1 MGLAF
6 DCPAGLMA
14 PTDRADLWVGGASE
28 RAVYVR
34 SCASVDG
41 LDSGSMTAGRQD
53 PDPARSEVVGP
64 DVDLAGPGQRR
75 ELAGHPWDVLG
86 AIAAGGVVG
95 AQARYGLGLLLPH
108 SAGAWPWSTL
118 LVNLSGCF
126 LIGILMVVITE
137 LVSAHR
143 LVRPFLG
150 VGVLGGYTTF
160 STATVDSLTL
170 LDAGRALA
178 ALGYTMATCVLAVA
192 VCALGVVAT
201 RLLAGRPPGP
211 PETRP

>member
-14 PTDRADLWVGGASE
+14 PTDRADLWVGGAGE
-28 RAVYVR
+28 RAVDVCW
-34 SCASVDG
+34 CASSDA
-41 LDSGSMTAGRQD
+41 LDSGPMTAGGQD
-53 PDPARSEVVGP
+53 PDHARSEVVDP
-64 DVDLAGPGQRR
+64 DVDLAVPAQRR

-86 AIAAGGVVG
+86 VIAVGGVLG
-95 AQARYGLGLLLPH
+95 AEARYGLGLLLPH
-108 SAGAWPWSTL
+108 SVGAWPWSTL
-118 LVNLSGCF
+118 VVNLSGCF

-137 LVSAHR
+137 LVPAHR

-160 STATVDSLTL
+160 STATVDALTL
-170 LDAGRALA
+170 LDAGRPLA
-178 ALGYTMATCVLAVA
+178 ALGYTLATCALALA

-201 RLLAGRPPGP
+201 RLLARRSPGP